1 MTKSL
6 IFPGQGSQK
15 IGMGKEF
22 FDNFQIAKEVFQN
35 VDDSLSQNLS
45 KLIFDGPLDELT
57 LTENAQPAIMTVSIA
72 ILEVLKREFGFNVI
86 ESSFCAGH
94 SLGEYTALAATGCL
108 SISEVALLL
117 KKRGKSMQSALP
129 KGKGAMAALI
139 GLEINEVKKLISQLS
154 KNLVCEIANYNSIN
168 QIVVSGDTEAIDLII
183 NKAKEKKIKAI
194 KLQVSAPFHCKYMLE
209 TSNMLKKS
217 FDKLIFKN
225 PIIPI
230 VLNYSARPF
239 EDLEDLKFSLVNQ
252 TFSTVRWYES
262 ISFMIKEGTDIFLEI
277 GNGNTLSNMIKRMEF
292 TKEFSAKSLSSI
304 KQIEIFMEE
313 NNASQNTK

>member
-6 IFPGQGSQK
+6 VFPGQGSQK

-22 FDNFQIAKEVFQN
+22 FDNFKIAKEVFQN

-72 ILEVLKREFGFNVI
+72 ILEVLKSEFGFNVR
-86 ESSFCAGH
+86 ESNFCAGH
-94 SLGEYTALAATGCL
+94 SLGEYTALAATDCL
-108 SISEVALLL
+108 SLSEVALLL
-117 KKRGKSMQSALP
+117 KKRGRSMQNSLP

-139 GLEINEVKKLISQLS
+139 GLEINEVKKLIDELS
-154 KNLVCEIANYNSIN
+154 NNLVCEIANHNSIN
-168 QIVVSGDTEAIDLII
+168 QVVVSGDTEAIDII
-183 NKAKEKKIKAI
+183 IDKAKEKKIKAI
-194 KLQVSAPFHCKYMLE
+194 KLLVSAPFHCKYMLE
-209 TSNMLKKS
+209 TSEQLKKS

-230 VLNYSARPF
+230 VLNYSAKPF
-239 EDLEDLKFSLVNQ
+239 EGLENLKNSLVNQ

-262 ISFMIKEGTDIFLEI
+262 VSLMVKEGTGIFLEI

-292 TKEFSAKSLSSI
+292 KKELSAISLSSI
-304 KQIEIFMEE
+304 KQIETFMED
-313 NNASQNTK
+313 NNAS

>member
-1 MTKSL
+1 MIKSL

-35 VDDSLSQNLS
+35 VDDSLSQKLS

-57 LTENAQPAIMTVSIA
+57 LTQNAQPAIMTVSIA
-72 ILEVLKREFGFNVI
+72 ILEVLKSEFGFNVK

-94 SLGEYTALAATGCL
+94 SLGEYTALAATDCL
-108 SISEVALLL
+108 SLREVALLL
-117 KKRGKSMQSALP
+117 KKRGKSMQNSLS

-139 GLEINEVKKLISQLS
+139 GLEINEVKKLIAKLS
-154 KNLVCEIANYNSIN
+154 NNLVCEIANYNSIN

-183 NKAKEKKIKAI
+183 DEAKEKKIKAI
-194 KLQVSAPFHCKYMLE
+194 KLLVSAPFHCKYMLE
-209 TSNMLKKS
+209 TSKQLKKS
-217 FDKLIFKN
+217 FNKLIFKN

-230 VLNYSARPF
+230 VLNYSAKPF
-239 EDLEDLKFSLVNQ
+239 KDLEDLKNSLVNQ

-262 ISFMIKEGTDIFLEI
+262 VSFMVKERIGIFLEI

-292 TKEFSAKSLSSI
+292 KKKLNAISLSSI
-304 KQIEIFMEE
+304 KQIETFIGS
-313 NNASQNTK
+313 NNAS

>member
-1 MTKSL
+1 MKKSL

-22 FDNFQIAKEVFQN
+22 FDNFQIAKEIFQN

-45 KLIFDGPLDELT
+45 KLIFEGPLDELT
-57 LTENAQPAIMTVSIA
+57 LTENAQPAIMTVSMA
-72 ILEVLKREFGFNVI
+72 ILKVLKREFGFDLRNA
-86 ESSFCAGH
+86 SFCAGH
-94 SLGEYTALAATGCL
+94 SLGEYTALAATDCL
-108 SISEVALLL
+108 SLSEVALLL
-117 KKRGKSMQSALP
+117 KERGKSMQNCLP

-139 GLEINEVKKLISQLS
+139 GLEINEVKKLIAELS
-154 KNLVCEIANYNSIN
+154 NNLVCEIANYNSIN
-168 QIVVSGDTEAIDLII
+168 QIVVSGDTEAIDLITS
-183 NKAKEKKIKAI
+183 KAKEKKIKAI
-194 KLQVSAPFHCKYMLE
+194 KLLVSAPFHCKYMLE
-209 TSNMLKKS
+209 TSNKLKKS

-239 EDLEDLKFSLVNQ
+239 EDLIDLKNSLVNQ

-262 ISFMIKEGTDIFLEI
+262 VSLMIKEGTGIFLEI

-292 TKEFSAKSLSSI
+292 KHEFSAISLSSI
-304 KQIEIFMEE
+304 KQIETFMEY
-313 NNASQNTK
+313 NNAS

>member
-1 MTKSL
+1 MIKCL
-6 IFPGQGSQK
+6 VFPGQGSQK

-22 FDNFQIAKEVFQN
+22 FDNFQGAKEVFQN

-45 KLIFDGPLDELT
+45 KLIFNGPLDELT

-72 ILEVLKREFGFNVI
+72 ILEVLKREFGFNVK

-94 SLGEYTALAATGCL
+94 SLGEYTALAATDCL
-108 SISEVALLL
+108 SLREVALLL
-117 KKRGKSMQSALP
+117 KKRGKSMQNSLP

-139 GLEINEVKKLISQLS
+139 GLEINEVKKLIAELS
-154 KNLVCEIANYNSIN
+154 KNLVCEVANYNLIN
-168 QIVVSGDTEAIDLII
+168 QIVVSGDTEAIDMVID
-183 NKAKEKKIKAI
+183 KAKEKKIKAI
-194 KLQVSAPFHCKYMLE
+194 KLLVSAPFHCQYMLE
-209 TSNMLKKS
+209 TSNLLKKS

-230 VLNYSARPF
+230 IMNYSARPF
-239 EDLEDLKFSLVNQ
+239 EDLVDLKKSLVKQ

-292 TKEFSAKSLSSI
+292 TKQFSATSLSSI
-304 KQIEIFMEE
+304 KQIELFMEK
-313 NNASQNTK
+313 NNAS

>member
-1 MTKSL
+1 MTQSL
-6 IFPGQGSQK
+6 VFPGQGSQK

-45 KLIFDGPLDELT
+45 KLIFEGPLNELT

-72 ILEVLKREFGFNVI
+72 ILEVLKKEFGFNVK

-94 SLGEYTALAATGCL
+94 SLGEYTALAATDCL
-108 SISEVALLL
+108 GLREVALLL
-117 KKRGKSMQSALP
+117 KKRGKSMQNSLP
-129 KGKGAMAALI
+129 EGKGAMAALI
-139 GLEINEVKKLISQLS
+139 GLEINEVKKIISELS
-154 KNLVCEIANYNSIN
+154 NNLVCEIANYNLIN

-183 NKAKEKKIKAI
+183 DKAKEKKIKAI
-194 KLQVSAPFHCKYMLE
+194 KLLVSAPFHCKYMLE
-209 TSNMLKKS
+209 TSNQLKKS

-225 PIIPI
+225 PVIPI

-239 EDLEDLKFSLVNQ
+239 EDLRDLKNSLVNQ

-262 ISFMIKEGTDIFLEI
+262 ISFMIKERTGMFLEI
-277 GNGNTLSNMIKRMEF
+277 GNGNTLANMIKRMDF
-292 TKEFSAKSLSSI
+292 KKELSAISLSSI
-304 KQIEIFMEE
+304 KQIETYMED
-313 NNASQNTK
+313 NNAS

>member
-1 MTKSL
+1 MTQSL
-6 IFPGQGSQK
+6 VFPGQGSQK

-72 ILEVLKREFGFNVI
+72 ILEVLKSEFGFNVK

-94 SLGEYTALAATGCL
+94 SLGEYTALAATDCL
-108 SISEVALLL
+108 SLREVALLL
-117 KKRGKSMQSALP
+117 KKRGKSMQNSLS

-139 GLEINEVKKLISQLS
+139 GLEINEVKKLIAKLS
-154 KNLVCEIANYNSIN
+154 NNLVCEIANYNSIN

-183 NKAKEKKIKAI
+183 DEAKEKKIKAI
-194 KLQVSAPFHCKYMLE
+194 KLLVSAPFHCKYMLE
-209 TSNMLKKS
+209 TSKQLKKS
-217 FDKLIFKN
+217 FNKLIFKN

-230 VLNYSARPF
+230 VLNYSAKPF
-239 EDLEDLKFSLVNQ
+239 KDLEDLKNSLVNQ

-262 ISFMIKEGTDIFLEI
+262 VSFMVKERIGIFLEI
-277 GNGNTLSNMIKRMEF
+277 GNGNTLSNMIKRMKFNEELI
-292 TKEFSAKSLSSI
+292 TISLSSI
-304 KQIEIFMEE
+304 KQIETFMED
-313 NNASQNTK
+313 NNAS

>member
-22 FDNFQIAKEVFQN
+22 FDNFQIAKAVFQN

-45 KLIFDGPLDELT
+45 KLIFNGPLDELT

-72 ILEVLKREFGFNVI
+72 ILEVLKMEFGFNAK
-86 ESSFCAGH
+86 EYSFCAGH
-94 SLGEYTALAATGCL
+94 SLGEYTALAATDCL
-108 SISEVALLL
+108 GLSEVALLL
-117 KKRGKSMQSALP
+117 KKRGRSMQNSLP

-139 GLEINEVKKLISQLS
+139 GLKINDVKKLIDELS
-154 KNLVCEIANYNSIN
+154 NNLVCEIANYNSIN
-168 QIVVSGDTEAIDLII
+168 QIVISGDVEAIDLIVD
-183 NKAKEKKIKAI
+183 KAKEKKIKAI
-194 KLQVSAPFHCKYMLE
+194 KLLVSAPFHCKYMLE
-209 TSNMLKKS
+209 TSNQLKKS
-217 FDKLIFKN
+217 FDQLIFKN

-239 EDLEDLKFSLVNQ
+239 EDLVDLKDSLVKQ
-252 TFSTVRWYES
+252 TFSTVKWYES
-262 ISFMIKEGTDIFLEI
+262 IEFMIKQGTRIFLEI

-292 TKEFSAKSLSSI
+292 KKELSAKSLSSI
-304 KQIEIFMEE
+304 KQIEAFMED
-313 NNASQNTK
+313 NNAN

>member
-1 MTKSL
+1 MKKSL

-72 ILEVLKREFGFNVI
+72 ILEVLKREFGFNVR

-94 SLGEYTALAATGCL
+94 SLGEYTALAATDCL
-108 SISEVALLL
+108 SLSEVALLL
-117 KKRGKSMQSALP
+117 KKRGKSMQNSLP

-139 GLEINEVKKLISQLS
+139 GLEINEVKKLIATLS
-154 KNLVCEIANYNSIN
+154 NNLVCEIANYNSIN
-168 QIVVSGDTEAIDLII
+168 QIVISGDSEAIDLIVD
-183 NKAKEKKIKAI
+183 KAKEKKIKAI
-194 KLQVSAPFHCKYMLE
+194 KLLVSAPFHCKYMLE
-209 TSNMLKKS
+209 TSNQLKKS

-230 VLNYSARPF
+230 VLNYSARPY
-239 EDLEDLKFSLVNQ
+239 EDLKDLKNSLVKQ

-262 ISFMIKEGTDIFLEI
+262 LSFMIKEDTGIFLEI
-277 GNGNTLSNMIKRMEF
+277 GNGSTLSNMIKRMEF
-292 TKEFSAKSLSSI
+292 KKELNAISLSSI
-304 KQIEIFMEE
+304 KQIENFMEN
-313 NNASQNTK
+313 NNAS

>member
-1 MTKSL
+1 MIKSL
-6 IFPGQGSQK
+6 VFPGQGSQK

-22 FDNFQIAKEVFQN
+22 FDNFQVAKEVFQN

-57 LTENAQPAIMTVSIA
+57 LTENAQPAIMTVSMA
-72 ILEVLKREFGFNVI
+72 ILEVLKREFGFDVKK
-86 ESSFCAGH
+86 SSFCAGH
-94 SLGEYTALAATGCL
+94 SLGEYTALAATDCL
-108 SISEVALLL
+108 NLSEVALLL
-117 KKRGKSMQSALP
+117 KKRGKTMQNSFP

-139 GLEINEVKKLISQLS
+139 GLEINEVKKLIAELS
-154 KNLVCEIANYNSIN
+154 NNLVCEIANYNSIN

-183 NKAKEKKIKAI
+183 NRAKEKKIKAI
-194 KLQVSAPFHCKYMLE
+194 KLLVSAPFHCKYMLE
-209 TSNMLKKS
+209 AANQLKKS

-239 EDLEDLKFSLVNQ
+239 EDLSDLKNSLVRQ
-252 TFSTVRWYES
+252 TYSTVRWYES
-262 ISFMIKEGTDIFLEI
+262 VSFMINEGTDIFLEI

-292 TKEFSAKSLSSI
+292 KKEFSSLSLSSI
-304 KQIEIFMEE
+304 KQIETFMVG
-313 NNASQNTK
+313 NNAS